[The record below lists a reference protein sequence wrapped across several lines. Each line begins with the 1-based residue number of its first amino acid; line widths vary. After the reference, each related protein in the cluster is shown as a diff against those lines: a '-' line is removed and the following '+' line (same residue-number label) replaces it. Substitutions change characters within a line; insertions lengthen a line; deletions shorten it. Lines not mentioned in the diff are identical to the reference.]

1 MKTFPERTSW
11 REKAHPE
18 HRWYHSN
25 RLRAWTKC
33 QRNVTFP
40 LLSASWSTEMWRSS
54 LMFLLPGWS
63 WSLSVNNMPFHPSV
77 ASNPA
82 RNAPSCSDFP
92 MEELPE
98 AIHTPGPSLLSSS
111 LTYHLCYPFCPH
123 FLLSLLFSLEHVA
136 FSPCRQL
143 CDNVSTKPYCGSSKF
158 CGRSNQFQ
166 GRKDACF
173 GQIRTTPFCL
183 AIKGMLWSLFFPLVL
198 GSSQRCCWS
207 LGRRKQCSMPA
218 PLQS

>member
-1 MKTFPERTSW
+1 
-11 REKAHPE
+11 
-18 HRWYHSN
+18 
-25 RLRAWTKC
+25 
-33 QRNVTFP
+33 
-40 LLSASWSTEMWRSS
+40 
-54 LMFLLPGWS
+54 MFLLPGRS

-98 AIHTPGPSLLSSS
+98 AILLAPLCFPPLLLTIYVTHSAPTSCSLS
-111 LTYHLCYPFCPH
+111 
-123 FLLSLLFSLEHVA
+123 FSLWST

-158 CGRSNQFQ
+158 CGRSDQFQ
-166 GRKDACF
+166 GRKAACF

>member
-1 MKTFPERTSW
+1 MPLRVCVKTFPERTSW
-11 REKAHPE
+11 GEKAHPE

-54 LMFLLPGWS
+54 LMFLLPGRS
-63 WSLSVNNMPFHPSV
+63 WSLFVNNMPFHPSV

-98 AIHTPGPSLLSSS
+98 AILLAPLCFPPLLLTIYVTHSAPTSCSLS
-111 LTYHLCYPFCPH
+111 
-123 FLLSLLFSLEHVA
+123 FSLWSMLPSVPTGSYVTTWA
-136 FSPCRQL
+136 QSPTVEAPSFAG
-143 CDNVSTKPYCGSSKF
+143 DPISSGVEK
-158 CGRSNQFQ
+158 
-166 GRKDACF
+166 
-173 GQIRTTPFCL
+173 T
-183 AIKGMLWSLFFPLVL
+183 LVL
-198 GSSQRCCWS
+198 FR
-207 LGRRKQCSMPA
+207 
-218 PLQS
+218 